1 MKKKMWSHAVM
12 SFALVM
18 ALGACSNAAAE
29 NNSSEPNGENM
40 QETSSNNAVGQAA
53 DPAVNGNETSVSDTT
68 GAEKVPAYLPKDF
81 PLPQD
86 AEITTAHSSET
97 DGKKSVLLIFST
109 KESMTSVTKTY
120 KDYFDA
126 QELDEAGQTIDDNN
140 LIFQG
145 INAEKKHS
153 WSMIGGP
160 LASPQE
166 DIVQLTVTW
175 TEL

>member
-1 MKKKMWSHAVM
+1 M

-18 ALGACSNAAAE
+18 ALGACSTNAE
-29 NNSSEPNGENM
+29 NTPS
-40 QETSSNNAVGQAA
+40 ETSSDNMQSE
-53 DPAVNGNETSVSDTT
+53 AVNTEINGATNAPVSEKETNEALAA
-68 GAEKVPAYLPKDF
+68 GEEKVPASLPKDF

-86 AEITTAHSSET
+86 VEITTAHSSET

-109 KESMTSVTKTY
+109 KESMADVSKLY

-126 QELDEAGQTIDDNN
+126 QKLDEAGQTIDDNN
-140 LIFQG
+140 LIIQG
-145 INAEKKHS
+145 MNMEKKHS

-166 DIVQLTVTW
+166 DIIQLTVTW
-175 TEL
+175 AEI